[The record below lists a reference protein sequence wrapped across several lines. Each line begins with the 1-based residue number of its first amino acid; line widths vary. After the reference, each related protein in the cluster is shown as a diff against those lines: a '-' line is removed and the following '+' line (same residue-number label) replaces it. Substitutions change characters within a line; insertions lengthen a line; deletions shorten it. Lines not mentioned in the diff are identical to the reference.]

1 MTDENP
7 YESAK
12 SAPPEAASGR
22 AMAFVGKVALAIVAL
37 LLLAALLLPA
47 TRSATGAAHRNHCL
61 SQLKQLTLAM
71 ANYEAVHGTL
81 PPAYTVDAEGNKLHS
96 WRTLLLPYLEMQ
108 PLYESIDLTKPWD
121 DPANQH
127 AREASIDVY
136 NCPSAVHDEG
146 MTTYVVVTGKGMAF
160 DGPTP
165 TKLSDVKDLESE
177 TLAIVDV
184 NGKRAVHWMSPDDIT
199 LEQLEV
205 FWTEEHGHHPGVV
218 QAAFIDGRARALS
231 QQMPL
236 LQLRAMLTIAGGET
250 IGEE

>member
-12 SAPPEAASGR
+12 SKPPEAASGR
-22 AMAFVGKVALAIVAL
+22 AMAFVGKVALGIVAL

-47 TRSATGAAHRNHCL
+47 TRSAREPARRNVCQ
-61 SQLKQLTLAM
+61 SQLKQIVFAM
-71 ANYEAVHGTL
+71 EHYADEHGAF
-81 PPAYTVDAEGNKLHS
+81 PPAYTVDGEGNRLHS
-96 WRTLLLPYLEMQ
+96 WRTLLLPYLDEQ
-108 PLYESIDLTKPWD
+108 ALYESIDLTKPWD
-121 DPANQH
+121 DSVNQH
-127 AREASIDVY
+127 AREAFIDVY
-136 NCPSAVHDEG
+136 TCPSAVHDEG

-236 LQLRAMLTIAGGET
+236 LQLRAMLTIVGGET